1 MDQIKE
7 LGNIVQ
13 RESPVFYA
21 ELLQTDSKKGMLFR
35 AIMEGMVQTD
45 NDASMLIYG
54 KIDQGKK
61 YQMLKKNLKEKLI
74 SHLNNTK
81 SKPLINY
88 ALAETECKD
97 KLNLVSSLLSNNVF
111 HTAEKLLNQIIK
123 KGEQYSLFNI
133 LREAAILNREL
144 ASIKGFTDPVQN
156 WNKKIELYTTYANY
170 HIKAKGAY
178 EYFRAY
184 FIHFCSLNPKM
195 AQKAIEFE
203 KDIVTWLKEVNSPI
217 LQLRLIQIQIYLA
230 YHSNN
235 INLVHSRNIE
245 LKQLINRFNFLNSD
259 VVHFGSLLN
268 EAKFHLV
275 NGDLSAADFIIE
287 NSITNSEYKS
297 FLKFE
302 AQAVNFSVKIKQE
315 KYEIAGD
322 ILNEVFNTYE
332 FGLFYPE
339 FKAAWHLRRAY
350 LFFLLFAKG
359 KKALL
364 EKYVPEYT
372 TSSIITQLDQ
382 NCKKLSKDKLGYNV
396 KLLIIRLLLTW
407 QNTSEET
414 YYIGKNLQ
422 LYYYRNLKDLSE
434 LRIKSFVKN
443 LSLIAI
449 NGFVQ
454 DEIIERK
461 NQFEEKVVSINY
473 TNKYDL
479 NEIIPFETIFE
490 LMLSSETKRQ

>member
-7 LGNIVQ
+7 LGNILQ
-13 RESPVFYA
+13 KESPEFFE
-21 ELLQTDSKKGMLFR
+21 ELILTDSKKGMLFR
-35 AIMEGMVQTD
+35 AIMEGIVQTD
-45 NDASMLIYG
+45 NEASMLIYG
-54 KIDQGKK
+54 KIDEGKK
-61 YQMLKKNLKEKLI
+61 YQMLKRNLKEKLI
-74 SHLNNTK
+74 THLNNTNY
-81 SKPLINY
+81 KPHLNY
-88 ALAETECKD
+88 ALIEAECKE
-97 KLNLVSSLLSNNVF
+97 KLNLVSNLLSNNVF
-111 HTAEKLLNQIIK
+111 HTAEKLLNQIAK
-123 KGEQYSLFNI
+123 KGEQYFLYNI
-133 LREAAILNREL
+133 LREASILTREL
-144 ASIKGFTDPVQN
+144 ISIKGFPEPVQE
-156 WNKKIELYTTYANY
+156 WNNKIELYTAYSNY
-170 HIKAKGAY
+170 HIKSKGAY

-195 AQKAIEFE
+195 AQKARENEENIRA
-203 KDIVTWLKEVNSPI
+203 WLNEVNSPI

-230 YHSNN
+230 HHQNEISR
-235 INLVHSRNIE
+235 VHSLNIE
-245 LKQLINRFNFLNSD
+245 LKQLIAKYSFLNSA
-259 VVHFGSLLN
+259 VVQFNSQIN
-268 EAKFHLV
+268 EAKFHLI
-275 NGDLSAADFIIE
+275 NGDLGTAQLIIE
-287 NSITNSEYKS
+287 NSIKNTEYKS

-302 AQAVNFSVKIKQE
+302 AQALNFSIHIKQE

-332 FGLFYPE
+332 FGLFFPE
-339 FKAAWHLRRAY
+339 FKAAWHLRKAY

-359 KKALL
+359 KNEIL

-422 LYYYRNLKDLSE
+422 LYYYRNLKSLAE

-454 DEIIERK
+454 DEIHVRKSKFDERIS
-461 NQFEEKVVSINY
+461 SINY
-473 TNKYDL
+473 TNRYDL

-490 LMLSSETKRQ
+490 LMLSSDTKRK